1 MCVRLRYHTRNGLI
15 LGGEMDSLMSSG
27 LNLMIYGMGTVIVF
41 LILLI
46 GAMRA
51 LAWFVRITTTDQ
63 VSSPNLSGGARA
75 SGPTPAQVAA
85 ITAAVNRYRSVD

>member
-1 MCVRLRYHTRNGLI
+1 
-15 LGGEMDSLMSSG
+15 MDSLLSSG

-51 LAWFVRITTTDQ
+51 LAWFVRVTTPDP
-63 VSSPNLSGGARA
+63 VGLPDSGGGARS

-85 ITAAVNRYRSVD
+85 ITAAVNRYRSGD

>member
-1 MCVRLRYHTRNGLI
+1 
-15 LGGEMDSLMSSG
+15 MDSLMSSG

-51 LAWFVRITTTDQ
+51 LAWFVRITTVDQ
-63 VSSPNLSGGARA
+63 SSSPDPREEGPR
-75 SGPTPAQVAA
+75 SGPTPAQIAA
-85 ITAAVNRYRSVD
+85 IAAAVSRYRSAD

>member
-1 MCVRLRYHTRNGLI
+1 
-15 LGGEMDSLMSSG
+15 MDSLMSSG

-63 VSSPNLSGGARA
+63 ISSPDSSGGARA
-75 SGPTPAQVAA
+75 SSPSPAQVAA
-85 ITAAVNRYRSVD
+85 ITAAVNRYRSAD

>member
-1 MCVRLRYHTRNGLI
+1 
-15 LGGEMDSLMSSG
+15 MDSLMSSG

-51 LAWFVRITTTDQ
+51 LAWFVRITTVDQ
-63 VSSPNLSGGARA
+63 SNSPDPREAVPRSDPA
-75 SGPTPAQVAA
+75 PAQIAA
-85 ITAAVNRYRSVD
+85 IAAAVSRYRSAD

>member
-1 MCVRLRYHTRNGLI
+1 MCERLRYDTRNGLI

-51 LAWFVRITTTDQ
+51 LAWFVSITTAEP
-63 VSSPNLSGGARA
+63 VSSPNSSGGARA

>member
-1 MCVRLRYHTRNGLI
+1 MCERLRYDTRNGLI

-27 LNLMIYGMGTVIVF
+27 LNLMVYGMGTVIVF

-63 VSSPNLSGGARA
+63 VSSPNSNGGARA

>member
-1 MCVRLRYHTRNGLI
+1 
-15 LGGEMDSLMSSG
+15 MDSLMSSG

-51 LAWFVRITTTDQ
+51 LAWFVRITTVDQ
-63 VSSPNLSGGARA
+63 SSSPDPREGRPR
-75 SGPTPAQVAA
+75 SGPTPAQIAA
-85 ITAAVNRYRSVD
+85 IAAAVSRYRSAD

>member
-1 MCVRLRYHTRNGLI
+1 
-15 LGGEMDSLMSSG
+15 MDSLMSSG

-46 GAMRA
+46 GAMRI

-63 VSSPNLSGGARA
+63 ISSPDLSLGARP

-85 ITAAVNRYRSVD
+85 ITAAVNRYRSAD

>member
-1 MCVRLRYHTRNGLI
+1 
-15 LGGEMDSLMSSG
+15 MDSLMSSG

-51 LAWFVRITTTDQ
+51 LAWFVRITATDQ
-63 VSSPNLSGGARA
+63 ISSPDSSGGAHA
-75 SGPTPAQVAA
+75 SGPSPVQVAA
-85 ITAAVNRYRSVD
+85 ITAAINRYRSTD

>member
-1 MCVRLRYHTRNGLI
+1 
-15 LGGEMDSLMSSG
+15 MDSLMSSG

-51 LAWFVRITTTDQ
+51 LAWFVRITTVDH
-63 VSSPNLSGGARA
+63 SCSPDPR
-75 SGPTPAQVAA
+75 SGPTPAQIAA
-85 ITAAVNRYRSVD
+85 IAAAVNRYRSAD